1 MPILRVQ
8 IARGT
13 LLPEA
18 PVFTVKGAVEN
29 LGDPGTPSGV
39 EHYVGRAGPDPG
51 YVNLPPS
58 TVGIGG
64 PLILPKKTDP
74 LATRALLR
82 LPGTVARP

>member
-1 MPILRVQ
+1 MPIDRVE
-8 IARGT
+8 IAFGT

-18 PVFTVKGAVEN
+18 AVFAVEAAPEN
-29 LGDPGTPSGV
+29 LGQPGTPSGV

-64 PLILPKKTDP
+64 PLISSQKTDP
-74 LATRALLR
+74 LPTRTLVR
-82 LPGTVARP
+82 LPDTAARP